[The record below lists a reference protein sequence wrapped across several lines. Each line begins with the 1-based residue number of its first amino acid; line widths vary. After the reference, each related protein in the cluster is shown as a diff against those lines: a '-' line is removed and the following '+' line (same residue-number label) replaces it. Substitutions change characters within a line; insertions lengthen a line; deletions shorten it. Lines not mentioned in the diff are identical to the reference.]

1 MNPVARGVNYSLMM
15 LLWQLIASVGIN
27 HPCCKYWIYNPFNI
41 KIYNNDFSPCLPH
54 SSPSPLPSPSPRH
67 SFTPTLALALAF
79 ALSISLSLRDTMPH
93 SFPFLSTEQ
102 KKELS
107 DIAQKI
113 VAPGKGIL
121 AADESTGR
129 GLLMSPHTRI
139 RSLTKHTY
147 SWHIKD
153 GVRWPIMGL

>member
-1 MNPVARGVNYSLMM
+1 MISL
-15 LLWQLIASVGIN
+15 
-27 HPCCKYWIYNPFNI
+27 P
-41 KIYNNDFSPCLPH
+41 PCLPH
-54 SSPSPLPSPSPRH
+54 SSPSLLHPPSIPPPLSLLH
-67 SFTPTLALALAF
+67 SLA
-79 ALSISLSLRDTMPH
+79 LSLRNTMPH